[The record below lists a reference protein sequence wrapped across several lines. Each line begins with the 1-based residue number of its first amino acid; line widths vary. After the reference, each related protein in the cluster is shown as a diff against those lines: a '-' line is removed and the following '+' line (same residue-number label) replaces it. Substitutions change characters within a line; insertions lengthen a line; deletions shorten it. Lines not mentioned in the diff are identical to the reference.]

1 MSQTAVTTIQVPAS
15 LQPLAAMGLLLER
28 LERLPR
34 STASASQYREVVL
47 KSQALLAEAEPGA
60 ALDALLG
67 VMPALGE
74 LYENLHYD
82 QAGLCRHELEPAAT
96 AELAAREFIGKL
108 RGAARA

>member
-28 LERLPR
+28 LERMPR
-34 STASASQYREVVL
+34 STASASQYREVAQ
-47 KSQALLAEAEPGA
+47 KSQALLAQAEPGP

-67 VMPALGE
+67 VMPGLAE

-82 QAGLCRHELEPAAT
+82 HAGLCRQALEPASE
-96 AELAAREFIGKL
+96 AELAVRELMGRL
-108 RGAARA
+108 RGAAQA

>member
-1 MSQTAVTTIQVPAS
+1 MSQSAVTTIQVPAS

-28 LERLPR
+28 LERMPR
-34 STASASQYREVVL
+34 STASAAQYREVAL
-47 KSQALLAEAEPGA
+47 KSQVLLAEAEPGP

-67 VMPALGE
+67 VMPALAE

-82 QAGLCRHELEPAAT
+82 HAGLCRHALEPASA
-96 AELAAREFIGKL
+96 AELATRELLVKL